1 MSETNVPVEVIVA
14 AFQDEDGAKAALKEL
29 KHAKHQGLIKIDDA
43 AVIRKDEKG
52 KLHIKE
58 TEDMSTGKGAGIG
71 AVIGGVIGLLG
82 GPVGVALGAGA
93 GAAIGGIAAHG
104 DAGIKDERL
113 ETIGAGLEPGTS
125 AIVAIVEHKWVE
137 AVQAQLEEDATD
149 VMAQQLSADIHAQ
162 LSEGREVAYS
172 AIAAEGVTAVTRT
185 AGSEDEMEQ
194 ESMIITDEG
203 VAVEKIV
210 ANEEGVAVARYAAT
224 EEGEFAQVGVITEE
238 GAAMEAV
245 LLTDDTVEVID
256 AVVTEEGAVIV
267 DAIATGD
274 EVVVASAVIMPE
286 EDEELVEGEEEAAE
300 EEVIEGEEATPEDKE
315 E

>member
-172 AIAAEGVTAVTRT
+172 AIAAEGVAAVTRT

-194 ESMIITDEG
+194 ESMIVTDEG

-210 ANEEGVAVARYAAT
+210 ANEEGVEVARYAAT
-224 EEGEFAQVGVITEE
+224 DEGEFAQVGVITEE
-238 GAAMEAV
+238 GASMEAV
-245 LLTDDTVEVID
+245 LLTDDTVEVIE

-267 DAIATGD
+267 DAIPTEDEIAVAT
-274 EVVVASAVIMPE
+274 AVITPD
-286 EDEELVEGEEEAAE
+286 EDEEVVEGEEVVVE
-300 EEVIEGEEATPEDKE
+300 EEDVVETEEATPEDKE
-315 E
+315 